1 MLPKSKTL
9 FPRVDMKSRAKN
21 AQTEAPP
28 EKVTPPLRSLI
39 DIDEFANVDLRV
51 ATVIKAEAI
60 PKAKKL
66 LKLEVDMGE
75 RRTIVAGIANFYRPE
90 ELVGRQ
96 VIIVAN
102 LKPAK
107 LMGIESQGMLLAAV
121 DGDQCTIS
129 SVEKAARPGA
139 RIS

>member
-1 MLPKSKTL
+1 MRP
-9 FPRVDMKSRAKN
+9 
-21 AQTEAPP
+21 
-28 EKVTPPLRSLI
+28 LI
-39 DIDEFANVDLRV
+39 DIDAFAQIDLRV
-51 ATVIKAEAI
+51 ATVVKAEAI

-75 RRTIVAGIANFYRPE
+75 RRTIVAGIASFYRPE
-90 ELVGRQ
+90 DLVGRQ

-107 LMGIESQGMLLAAV
+107 LMGIESQGMLLATV
-121 DGDQCTIS
+121 DGDRCALPG
-129 SVEKAARPGA
+129 VDKAARPGA

>member
-1 MLPKSKTL
+1 MRLSGDWSTKTT
-9 FPRVDMKSRAKN
+9 S
-21 AQTEAPP
+21 
-28 EKVTPPLRSLI
+28 EKLTPPLRPLI
-39 DIDEFANVDLRV
+39 DIGEFANVDLRV

-90 ELVGRQ
+90 ELVGRH

-107 LMGIESQGMLLAAV
+107 LMGIESQGMILAAV
-121 DGDQCTIS
+121 DGEECAIS
-129 SVEKAARPGA
+129 CVAKKARPGA